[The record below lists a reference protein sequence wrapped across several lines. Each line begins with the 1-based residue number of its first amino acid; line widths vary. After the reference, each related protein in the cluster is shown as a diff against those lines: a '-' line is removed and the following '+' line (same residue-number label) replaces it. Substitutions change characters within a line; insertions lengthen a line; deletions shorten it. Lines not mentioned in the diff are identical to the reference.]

1 MAASNFNQ
9 SLAHVLRHEGG
20 YVNHPADPGGPTKYG
35 ITLAVYRENGR
46 PGATAADVRSMT
58 VAEAGAIY
66 RARYWD
72 VLCCDALP
80 AGLDYAVFDYGV
92 NSGVGRAARVLRHL
106 CGFEG
111 QGTRIDTTT
120 LAAVRRRD
128 TAELAAALCDERL
141 AFLKRLRTWSV
152 FGRGWARRV
161 SEVRAAALE
170 MAAQVEGGDQT
181 GPAIA
186 TAREERLCSGA
197 QPPASGKGVVAV
209 NRAAQNGTAAG
220 AAVTGV
226 AAAERAH
233 DAGAPV
239 GLVIVILAV
248 AVLVAVGGFFLW
260 RWRAA
265 REQARIVVPQKGASA

>member
-1 MAASNFNQ
+1 MAAASFAQ

-35 ITLAVYRENGR
+35 ITLAVYRESGR
-46 PGATAADVRSMT
+46 PGATAADVRAMT

-72 VLCCDALP
+72 ALCCDALP

-106 CGFEG
+106 CGVAG
-111 QGTRIDTTT
+111 QGARIDAAT
-120 LAAVRRRD
+120 LAAARRRD
-128 TAELAAALCDERL
+128 AAGLVAVLCDERL

-161 SEVRAAALE
+161 AEVRAGALG
-170 MAAQVEGGDQT
+170 MAAPREGGHERD
-181 GPAIA
+181 GADAHGKRAPA
-186 TAREERLCSGA
+186 
-197 QPPASGKGVVAV
+197 PSGKGVVPV
-209 NRAAQNGTAAG
+209 NRAAQRSTAGG

-233 DAGAPV
+233 DAGVSP
-239 GLVIVILAV
+239 GLIIAILVV
-248 AVLVAVGGFFLW
+248 AVLAAVGGFFVW

-265 REQARIVVPQKGASA
+265 REQARIVIPQKGASA